1 MSQVDSQDGFGWS
14 AALQLSEFKYSI
26 LFMLAGEPTYGL
38 DVKRKLRDYYGYE
51 INHGKLY
58 PNLDELSDDGL
69 IVKGKLDN
77 RTNEYGLTDE
87 GLEVA
92 VDRIEWALSNLI
104 DDEEQVAELAETI
117 EASVLSN

>member
-26 LFMLAGEPTYGL
+26 LLMLAGEPTYGL
-38 DVKRKLRDYYGYE
+38 DVKRQLQDYYGYE

-69 IVKGKLDN
+69 IKKGKLDN
-77 RTNEYGLTDE
+77 RTNEYGITDE

-104 DDEEQVAELAETI
+104 EDEERVTELAETI
-117 EASVLSN
+117 EDLVLSN